1 MIKIILV
8 TDKSWHDQLYKK
20 LRSDS
25 YNLEC
30 IRVKNKREFTF
41 ELCQKFRPDWI
52 FIPHWSYLIPKEI
65 FENFRCV
72 VFHMTDLPYGRGG
85 SPLQNLIVRG
95 HEETMISAISV
106 TDEIDAGKI
115 YLKRSLNLNG
125 TAEEIFIRSSKV
137 IEELVDVIINEQP
150 VPKMQKGDIVKFS
163 RRKPE
168 DGDISN
174 LESIEDIYDFIR
186 MLDCEGYP
194 KAFLETDKF
203 KLEFARSSL
212 KADKSIIADVRISKK

>member
-1 MIKIILV
+1 MKKVLLV
-8 TDKSWHDQLYKK
+8 TDKIWHDQLYEN
-20 LRSDS
+20 LRSVKYD
-25 YNLEC
+25 LTC
-30 IRVKNKREFTF
+30 LRVTDKEKFTF
-41 ELCQKFRPDWI
+41 ELCQSFSPDWI
-52 FIPHWSYLIPKEI
+52 FIPHWSYMIPQEI
-65 FENFRCV
+65 FSNFRCV

-85 SPLQNLIVRG
+85 SPLQNLIVKG
-95 HEETMISAISV
+95 HEETKISAISV

-137 IEELVDVIINEQP
+137 IEEMIDVIINEQP
-150 VPKMQKGDIVKFS
+150 VPKEQKGDVVKFS

-168 DGDISN
+168 DGDISH

-203 KLEFARSSL
+203 KLEFMRASL
-212 KADKSIIADVRISKK
+212 KSDKSITADVRISKK

>member
-1 MIKIILV
+1 MKYLLV
-8 TDKSWHDQLYKK
+8 TGKSWHNTL
-20 LRSDS
+20 LE
-25 YNLEC
+25 NL
-30 IRVKNKREFTF
+30 KNKHKGQWKRIKEKEKFTI
-41 ELCQKFRPDWI
+41 ETCKSYKPDWT

-85 SPLQNLIVRG
+85 SPLQNLIARG
-95 HEETMISAISV
+95 HEETKISAISV

-137 IEELVDVIINEQP
+137 IEEMIDVIINEQP
-150 VPKMQKGDIVKFS
+150 VPKEQKGDIVKFS

-168 DGDISN
+168 DGDISH

-194 KAFLETDKF
+194 KAYLETDKF
-203 KLEFARSSL
+203 KLEFTRASL
-212 KADKSIIADVRISKK
+212 NADKSIKADVRISKK